1 MLPSLWRNS
10 GSLIAPSVDDFIE
23 KFFYGRSG
31 LERDT
36 ELTWIPRVDVNET
49 DKEIILD
56 VELPGIDKKDVKVE
70 VKDNT
75 LSISGERNQEK
86 KTENAES
93 CRVERHYGK
102 FERTFALPDTVLT
115 DNVSAKYKDGI
126 LILTL
131 PKTEKAKPKEIAVE
145 VK

>member
-1 MLPSLWRNS
+1 MLPSLWRKKD
-10 GSLIAPSVDDFIE
+10 SLIGPSMDDFIE
-23 KFFYGRSG
+23 KFLYGWPNY
-31 LERDT
+31 ERNA

-49 DKEIILD
+49 DKEIVLD
-56 VELPGIDKKDVKVE
+56 VEIPGIDKKDIKVE

-93 CRVERHYGK
+93 SRIECHYGK
-102 FERTFALPDTVLT
+102 FERTFTLPDTVLT
-115 DNVSAKYKDGI
+115 DTVSAKYKDGI

>member
-1 MLPSLWRNS
+1 MLPSLWRNK
-10 GSLIAPSVDDFIE
+10 GSLIAPTMEDFIE
-23 KFFYGRSG
+23 KFFYGWPG
-31 LERDT
+31 IVKDA
-36 ELTWIPRVDVNET
+36 ELTWVPRVDVNET
-49 DKEIILD
+49 DKDIILD
-56 VELPGIDKKDVKVE
+56 VELPGIDKKYVKVE
-70 VKDNT
+70 VKDNI

-86 KTENAES
+86 KTDNAES
-93 CRVERHYGK
+93 CRIERHYGK

-131 PKTEKAKPKEIAVE
+131 PKTEKAKPKEIAVQ